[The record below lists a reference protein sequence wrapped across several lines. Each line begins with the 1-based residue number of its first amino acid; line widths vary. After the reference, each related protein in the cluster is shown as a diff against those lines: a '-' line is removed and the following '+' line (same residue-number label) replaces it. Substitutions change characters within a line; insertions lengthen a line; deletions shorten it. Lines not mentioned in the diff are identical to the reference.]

1 LRARCRAAII
11 ETVSG
16 DEAEL
21 PISPAELAGTMF
33 NIADL
38 AVDVHAIRLLLED
51 EKRSR
56 KEIVE
61 RARRE
66 AENRPNV
73 IRLRRLAER
82 KWAEAVARGE
92 VEGLPPGPGEAAERL
107 REILE
112 RNETR
117 RQSA

>member
-1 LRARCRAAII
+1 LRALCRAAII

-51 EKRSR
+51 EDEK
-56 KEIVE
+56 
-61 RARRE
+61 E
-66 AENRPNV
+66 AEQ
-73 IRLRRLAER
+73 ER
-82 KWAEAVARGE
+82 DR
-92 VEGLPPGPGEAAERL
+92 
-107 REILE
+107 
-112 RNETR
+112 
-117 RQSA
+117 